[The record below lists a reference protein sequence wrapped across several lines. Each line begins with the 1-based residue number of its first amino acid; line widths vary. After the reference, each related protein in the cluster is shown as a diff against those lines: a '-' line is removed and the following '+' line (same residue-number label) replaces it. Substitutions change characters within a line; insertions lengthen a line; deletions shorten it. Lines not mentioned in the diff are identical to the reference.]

1 MTRECDE
8 GLYKQGKTVKE
19 KKEGRFKK
27 ESRFKNRN

>member
-19 KKEGRFKK
+19 KKREDLK